1 MRMRLPN
8 LLQLI
13 LQLIDQIVLGSL
25 DLLDGLF
32 DGAEGL
38 GVDVRGFE
46 DFVELE
52 VLDLHVLVD
61 GCEFFLQDE
70 VVQAGFL
77 VDAVHGVVEHVE

>member
-38 GVDVRGFE
+38 GVDVSGFE

-77 VDAVHGVVEHVE
+77 VDAVYGVVEYVE